1 MSTKETL
8 AKLCDE
14 SIKYAD
20 SNYGE
25 LISEGQY
32 CALMADYLISK
43 GVTVG
48 EKVTVKEETPK
59 GFVVFGCR
67 KCDHRVYAEQAPN
80 FHDKLY
86 KLSGLACPSCGE
98 EGLEN
103 WVLLGTADEYEGTIY
118 ASKPIQ
124 NEEREARAQN
134 EHQRVFF

>member
-20 SNYGE
+20 SNYSE

-48 EKVTVKEETPK
+48 VAVREKISK

-67 KCDHRVYAEQAPN
+67 KCDYRVYVEQAPN

-86 KLSGLACPSCGE
+86 KLSGFACPFCGE

-103 WVLLGTADEYEGTIY
+103 WVLLGTADEYDGTIY
-118 ASKPIQ
+118 SSKPIER
-124 NEEREARAQN
+124 EERERKWDIPMN
-134 EHQRVFF
+134 

>member
-1 MSTKETL
+1 MKETL

-25 LISEGQY
+25 LISEGHY

-48 EKVTVKEETPK
+48 VAVGEKISK

-86 KLSGLACPSCGE
+86 KLSGLSCPSCGE

-118 ASKPIQ
+118 ASKPIEK
-124 NEEREARAQN
+124 EERER
-134 EHQRVFF
+134 EEK